1 MKKIILPLLALS
13 LLAGCKKD
21 DPVVETT
28 VAADDKEEETSGEET
43 SGEETAGDDTSGD
56 DTAGDDTNTTYD
68 VPTKYEF
75 GGSVSYSGQTDRLD
89 MLEALKA
96 EVSKSH
102 SIGATVD
109 ADVLQRMYANTGT
122 KAVETS
128 SGTKMVYEGFDGT
141 VGESTKNLSGKTE
154 ANAKLAMEDV
164 LDEVAQYA
172 GQMSENQSAGL
183 IARGEKY
190 ILVNDHGQEYAQ
202 LVEKGLMGSCFYYQ
216 ITAKYLSDEKIGS
229 GVDNETKEEGKNYTD
244 KQHHFDEAFGYF
256 GVPTDWDKVQG
267 NGDNPDVRFWGKYCA
282 KRNGDYQTNSIFD
295 DFLAGRAAIDND
307 VHDNQ
312 IQPVE
317 NIKSKIEKVAAS
329 TAVSY
334 FNSSKTKTDE
344 GDKLHALTE
353 GLCFLRAC
361 MYGGPNVSASDV
373 ADIEEA
379 LNNGN
384 FFTIENTHIDAAVN
398 LLTTAAGL

>member
-256 GVPTDWDKVQG
+256 GVPFDWDKDS
-267 NGDNPDVRFWGKYCA
+267 NGDFWGKYCNS
-282 KRNGDYQTNSIFD
+282 RNERLNTNSIFD
-295 DFLAGRAAIDND
+295 DF
-307 VHDNQ
+307 Q
-312 IQPVE
+312 
-317 NIKSKIEKVAAS
+317 
-329 TAVSY
+329 
-334 FNSSKTKTDE
+334 F
-344 GDKLHALTE
+344 
-353 GLCFLRAC
+353 
-361 MYGGPNVSASDV
+361 
-373 ADIEEA
+373 
-379 LNNGN
+379 
-384 FFTIENTHIDAAVN
+384 
-398 LLTTAAGL
+398 